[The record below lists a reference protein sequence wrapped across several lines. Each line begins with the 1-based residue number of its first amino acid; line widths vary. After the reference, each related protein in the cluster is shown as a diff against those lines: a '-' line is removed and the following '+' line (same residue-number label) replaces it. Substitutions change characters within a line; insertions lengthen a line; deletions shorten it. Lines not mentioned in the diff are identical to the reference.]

1 MQGCILRKTIG
12 EKNRSISKDDSNA
25 PKDTIHKIPEIEYVC
40 FRGCERS
47 ILNILVSS
55 ENEVCLIWRKI
66 VFQTASDWIE
76 STYSK
81 DHQFAFYDDSEQKKE
96 SLLRLFVVA
105 WS

>member
-1 MQGCILRKTIG
+1 LW
-12 EKNRSISKDDSNA
+12 
-25 PKDTIHKIPEIEYVC
+25 
-40 FRGCERS
+40 
-47 ILNILVSS
+47 SS
-55 ENEVCLIWRKI
+55 EDEICLIWRKI

-81 DHQFAFYDDSEQKKE
+81 DRQFAFYDDSEQKKE

>member
-1 MQGCILRKTIG
+1 MS
-12 EKNRSISKDDSNA
+12 EKNRSISQRDLNA
-25 PKDTIHKIPEIEYVC
+25 PKNTIQRIPENEQGC
-40 FRGCERS
+40 FRGCEGS
-47 ILNILVSS
+47 LLNILWSS
-55 ENEVCLIWRKI
+55 EDEICLIWRKI

-81 DHQFAFYDDSEQKKE
+81 DRQFAFYDDSEQKKE

>member
-1 MQGCILRKTIG
+1 MS
-12 EKNRSISKDDSNA
+12 EKNRSIFQRDSNA
-25 PKDTIHKIPEIEYVC
+25 PKDTIQRIPENEQVC
-40 FRGCERS
+40 FRGCEGS
-47 ILNILVSS
+47 LLNILQSS
-55 ENEVCLIWRKI
+55 EDEICLIWRKI

-81 DHQFAFYDDSEQKKE
+81 DHQFAFYVDSEQKKE

>member
-1 MQGCILRKTIG
+1 MS
-12 EKNRSISKDDSNA
+12 EKNRSISQRDLNA
-25 PKDTIHKIPEIEYVC
+25 PKDTIQRIPENEQGC
-40 FRGCERS
+40 FRGCEGS
-47 ILNILVSS
+47 LLNILWSS
-55 ENEVCLIWRKI
+55 EYEVCFIWRKI

-81 DHQFAFYDDSEQKKE
+81 GRQFAFYDDSEQKKV

>member
-1 MQGCILRKTIG
+1 MKTIG
-12 EKNRSISKDDSNA
+12 EDRSISQQDSNA
-25 PKDTIHKIPEIEYVC
+25 PKDTIQKKIPENELLC
-40 FRGCERS
+40 FRGWEGS
-47 ILNILVSS
+47 ILNIFWSS
-55 ENEVCLIWRKI
+55 EVEICLIWRKI

-81 DHQFAFYDDSEQKKE
+81 DRQFAFYDDSEQKKE

>member
-1 MQGCILRKTIG
+1 MS
-12 EKNRSISKDDSNA
+12 EKNRSIFQRDSNA
-25 PKDTIHKIPEIEYVC
+25 PKNTIQRIPENEQVW
-40 FRGCERS
+40 FRGCEGS
-47 ILNILVSS
+47 LLNILWSS
-55 ENEVCLIWRKI
+55 EDEICLIWRKI

-81 DHQFAFYDDSEQKKE
+81 DRQFAFYDDSEQKKE

>member
-1 MQGCILRKTIG
+1 MS
-12 EKNRSISKDDSNA
+12 EKNRSIFQRDSNA
-25 PKDTIHKIPEIEYVC
+25 PKDTIQRIPENEQGC
-40 FRGCERS
+40 FRGCEGS
-47 ILNILVSS
+47 LLNILWSS
-55 ENEVCLIWRKI
+55 EDEICLIWRKI

-81 DHQFAFYDDSEQKKE
+81 DRQFAFYVDSEQKKE

>member
-1 MQGCILRKTIG
+1 MS
-12 EKNRSISKDDSNA
+12 EKNRSIFQRDSNA
-25 PKDTIHKIPEIEYVC
+25 PKDTIHLIPENDQVC

-47 ILNILVSS
+47 ILILWSS
-55 ENEVCLIWRKI
+55 ENEVCLIWRKN

-76 STYSK
+76 STYSR
-81 DHQFAFYDDSEQKKE
+81 DRQFAFYDDSEQKIE

>member
-1 MQGCILRKTIG
+1 MS
-12 EKNRSISKDDSNA
+12 EKNRSISQRDLNA
-25 PKDTIHKIPEIEYVC
+25 PKNIIQRIPENEQVC
-40 FRGCERS
+40 FRGCEGS
-47 ILNILVSS
+47 LLNILWSS
-55 ENEVCLIWRKI
+55 EDEICLIWRKI

-81 DHQFAFYDDSEQKKE
+81 DRQFAFYVDSEQKKE

>member
-1 MQGCILRKTIG
+1 MS
-12 EKNRSISKDDSNA
+12 EKNRSIFQRDSNA
-25 PKDTIHKIPEIEYVC
+25 PKNTIQRIPENEQVF
-40 FRGCERS
+40 FRGCEGS
-47 ILNILVSS
+47 LLNILWSS
-55 ENEVCLIWRKI
+55 EDEICLIWRKI

-81 DHQFAFYDDSEQKKE
+81 DRQFAFYDDSEQKKE

>member
-1 MQGCILRKTIG
+1 MS
-12 EKNRSISKDDSNA
+12 EKNRSISQRDLNA
-25 PKDTIHKIPEIEYVC
+25 PKNTIQRIPENELVC
-40 FRGCERS
+40 FRGCEGS
-47 ILNILVSS
+47 LLNILWSS
-55 ENEVCLIWRKI
+55 EDEICLIWRKI

-81 DHQFAFYDDSEQKKE
+81 DRQFAFYDDSEQKKE

>member
-1 MQGCILRKTIG
+1 MS
-12 EKNRSISKDDSNA
+12 EKNRSIFQRDSNA
-25 PKDTIHKIPEIEYVC
+25 HKDTIQRIPENEQVC
-40 FRGCERS
+40 FRGCEGS
-47 ILNILVSS
+47 LLNILWSS
-55 ENEVCLIWRKI
+55 EDEICLIWRKI

-81 DHQFAFYDDSEQKKE
+81 DHQFAFYVDSEQKKE

>member
-1 MQGCILRKTIG
+1 MS
-12 EKNRSISKDDSNA
+12 EKNRSIFQRDSNA
-25 PKDTIHKIPEIEYVC
+25 PKDTIQRIPENEQVC
-40 FRGCERS
+40 FRGCEGS
-47 ILNILVSS
+47 LLNILWSS
-55 ENEVCLIWRKI
+55 EDEICPIWRKI

-81 DHQFAFYDDSEQKKE
+81 DRQFAFYDDSGRKKE